1 MALKIDCHMHIY
13 ESKRHGRWDKENYE
27 VWEYGE
33 KPGQQFSK
41 YDGDID
47 DALDAMKRADFDHAV
62 AVNLFVVAMARELAA
77 DALPSGLEGGDR
89 ERALA
94 GIDATMGDRLRAFNR
109 WLCDTV
115 AGLPITP
122 YASVDPNVL
131 SPDENV
137 AHLRDL
143 VANRGVR
150 GIKLHPIV
158 QRFAADDP
166 RMLPIY
172 EACIDLGIVVLT
184 HTGPAKSGEKLGEP
198 EAFVPVLQRYPD
210 LKLVMA
216 HMGGRAW
223 RQTAAVAAA
232 FPQVHFDLCEIVAW
246 LGATAGPSPEDFG
259 RLIGEIGPE
268 RVLLGTDFPWY
279 DLDTTVEQ
287 VMAIPGLS
295 TEQKEGILGANAAR
309 FMGVG
314 DG

>member
-1 MALKIDCHMHIY
+1 MPLKIDCHMHIY
-13 ESKRHGRWDKENYE
+13 ESKRHGRWDEENYE

-33 KPGQQFSK
+33 KPGQKCSD
-41 YDGDID
+41 YDGDIE
-47 DALDAMKRADFDHAV
+47 DALDAMKRAGFDHAV
-62 AVNLFVVAMARELAA
+62 AVNLFVVAMARELAV
-77 DALPSGLEGGDR
+77 DALPAGLEGGDR

-94 GIDATMGDRLRAFNR
+94 DIDATMGDRLRAFNR

-143 VANRGVR
+143 VANHGVR

-232 FPQVHFDLCEIVAW
+232 FPQLHFDLCEIVAW
-246 LGATAGPSPEDFG
+246 LGATAGPSLEDFG
-259 RLIGEIGPE
+259 RLIAEVGPE

-279 DLDTTVEQ
+279 DLDTTVGQ

-314 DG
+314 R